1 MPSTFVLP
9 STFKSPSTS
18 ASSVIL
24 TVPPAESNIRF
35 PEVVEISLDPS
46 TPILM
51 LSAVISVDI
60 IAWLNVT
67 PPVNTCASPEALPI
81 VVFPSTCNVPW
92 TIVLPEADA
101 TVNLVELTAKSDV
114 TSSVP
119 VILTSPPNDPSSV
132 TTRSS
137 PT

>member
-1 MPSTFVLP
+1 MT
-9 STFKSPSTS
+9 
-18 ASSVIL
+18 
-24 TVPPAESNIRF
+24 
-35 PEVVEISLDPS
+35 
-46 TPILM
+46 
-51 LSAVISVDI
+51 
-60 IAWLNVT
+60 
-67 PPVNTCASPEALPI
+67 
-81 VVFPSTCNVPW
+81 
-92 TIVLPEADA
+92 VLPEADA